1 MGDMIATRAAYGKAL
16 AELGERQGDV
26 VVLDADLSKS
36 TMTAEFAKKFPERFV
51 QMGISEQ
58 DMMATAAGIATMG
71 KKVFAST
78 FAIFAAGRAY
88 DQVRN
93 SIAYTK
99 LDVKVCA
106 THAGLSVGEDGA
118 SHQMIEDIALMRA
131 IPGMTVLCP
140 SDSAST
146 RWAVEAAY
154 EHHGPVYVRLGRAP
168 VPQYHG
174 EGSIFGIGR
183 GVRLK
188 DGGDVSIIACGMLV
202 GPAIE
207 ASAILELEGISAG
220 IIDMVSIKPI
230 DEDLILGEA
239 ARCGSIVTAEEHN
252 IIGGLG
258 GAVAEVVSSKLPVPV
273 IRVGV
278 KDTFGESGKPEQL
291 MVKYGLA
298 APDIAA
304 AARRALALKSG
315 DGIGRRR

>member
-1 MGDMIATRAAYGKAL
+1 MAELVATRAAYGKAL
-16 AELGERQGDV
+16 AELGEKHQDV

-36 TMTAEFAKKFPERFV
+36 TMTYEFAKRFPERFV

-93 SIAYTK
+93 SIAYPR

-118 SHQMIEDIALMRA
+118 SHQMVEDLALMRA
-131 IPGMTVLCP
+131 VPGMTVLCP
-140 SDSAST
+140 SDAAST

-154 EHHGPVYVRLGRAP
+154 WHHGPVYVRLGRAP

-174 EGSIFGIGR
+174 EYSKFGIGEGVILKR
-183 GVRLK
+183 GQ
-188 DGGDVSIIACGMLV
+188 DVSVIACGMMV
-202 GPAIE
+202 GPALE
-207 ASAILELEGISAG
+207 AAELLSFEGISAG
-220 IIDMVSIKPI
+220 VIDMVSIKPL
-230 DEDLILGEA
+230 DEALVLEEA
-239 ARCGSIVTAEEHN
+239 ARCGAIVTAEEHN

-258 GAVAEVVSSKLPVPV
+258 GAVAEAVTSSRPVPV
-273 IRVGV
+273 VRVGV

-298 APDIAA
+298 ASDIAA
-304 AARRALALKSG
+304 AARRAVAMKA
-315 DGIGRRR
+315 RA

>member
-1 MGDMIATRAAYGKAL
+1 MAELIATRAAYGKAL
-16 AELGERQGDV
+16 AELGEKHQDV

-36 TMTAEFAKKFPERFV
+36 TMTYEFAKRFPERFV

-58 DMMATAAGIATMG
+58 DMMATAAGIAAMG

-93 SIAYTK
+93 SIAYTR
-99 LDVKVCA
+99 LEVKVCA

-118 SHQMIEDIALMRA
+118 SHQMIEDMALMRA

-154 EHHGPVYVRLGRAP
+154 WHHGPVYVRLGRAP
-168 VPQYHG
+168 VPQYHA
-174 EGSIFGIGR
+174 EFSKFGIGEGVILKR
-183 GVRLK
+183 GQ
-188 DGGDVSIIACGMLV
+188 DVSLIACGMLV
-202 GPAIE
+202 GPALE
-207 ASAILELEGISAG
+207 AAELLSAEGISAG
-220 IIDMVSIKPI
+220 VIDMVSIKPL
-230 DEDLILGEA
+230 DEALVLEEA
-239 ARCGSIVTAEEHN
+239 ARCGAIVTAEEHN

-258 GAVAEVVSSKLPVPV
+258 GAIAEAVTSSRPVPV

-298 APDIAA
+298 ASDIAA
-304 AARRALALKSG
+304 AARRAVAMKA
-315 DGIGRRR
+315 RA

>member
-1 MGDMIATRAAYGKAL
+1 MAELIATRAAYGKAL
-16 AELGERQGDV
+16 AELGEKHQDV

-36 TMTAEFAKKFPERFV
+36 TMTYEFSKKFPERFV

-93 SIAYTK
+93 SIAYPR

-118 SHQMIEDIALMRA
+118 SHQMIEDLALMRVL
-131 IPGMTVLCP
+131 PGMTVLCP
-140 SDSAST
+140 SDAAST
-146 RWAVEAAY
+146 RWAIEAAY

-174 EGSIFGIGR
+174 EDTRFGIGK
-183 GVRLK
+183 GVVMRKGL
-188 DGGDVSIIACGMLV
+188 DVSVIACGMLL
-202 GPAIE
+202 GPALE
-207 ASAILELEGISAG
+207 AAEILSTEGISAG
-220 IIDMVSIKPI
+220 VIDMVSIKPL
-230 DEDLILGEA
+230 DEALVLEEA
-239 ARCGSIVTAEEHN
+239 ARCGAIVTAEEHN

-258 GAVAEVVSSKLPVPV
+258 GAVAEAVTSSRPVPV

-298 APDIAA
+298 ASDIVA
-304 AARRALALKSG
+304 AARRAIAMKATPLVP
-315 DGIGRRR
+315 

>member
-1 MGDMIATRAAYGKAL
+1 MADMIATRAAYGKAL
-16 AELGERQGDV
+16 AELGEEHQDV

-93 SIAYTK
+93 SIAYSK

-118 SHQMIEDIALMRA
+118 SHQMVEDLALMRA
-131 IPGMTVLCP
+131 LPNMTVLCP
-140 SDSAST
+140 SDAPST
-146 RWAVEAAY
+146 KWAVEAAY
-154 EHHGPVYVRLGRAP
+154 GHHGPVYVRLGRAP

-174 EGSIFGIGR
+174 EETQFGIGKAVQLAE
-183 GVRLK
+183 GK
-188 DGGDVSIIACGMLV
+188 DVLVAACGMLV
-202 GPAIE
+202 GPALE
-207 ASAILELEGISAG
+207 AVKLLSEEGISARLL
-220 IIDMVSIKPI
+220 DMVSIKPI
-230 DEDLILGEA
+230 DEEA
-239 ARCGSIVTAEEHN
+239 LVKGAMECGAVVTAEEHN

-258 GAVAEVVSSKLPVPV
+258 GAVCEVLSGRHPVPV
-273 IRVGV
+273 KRVGV
-278 KDTFGESGKPEQL
+278 KDTFGESGKPELL
-291 MVKYGLA
+291 MVKYGLTSA
-298 APDIAA
+298 DIVR
-304 AARRALALKSG
+304 AAREAIAMK
-315 DGIGRRR
+315 